1 MTLFTA
7 EDKINLADNWPGQV
21 VWDCPLDRYT
31 SLHTGGP
38 VDGLFTADSV
48 DQLRWLIRWL
58 HERKIPFQMIGK
70 GSNILVLDE
79 GLAGAAIILGEGFRG
94 ISEVDKQTNMHLVQV
109 GAACFIQKLIN
120 YCIEKG
126 TSGVEFIAGIPGTV
140 GGVIMMNGGAWGRE
154 ISEVL
159 QSASFMTANGEIRS
173 LNRNEMEFS
182 YRQLS
187 VPGCPVV
194 LSGTFMLTAALQDQV
209 SDTCREYMNRRKDRQ
224 PVQEASA
231 GSFFKNPPGQAAGHL
246 IEQAGLKG
254 RKVGGAMVSFQHANF
269 LINTG
274 NATSADFI
282 ALADE
287 IQQQIKEKFGIMLE
301 PEVHILKR
309 VQEERS

>member
-7 EDKINLADNWPGQV
+7 EDKKNLADNWHGQV

-38 VDGLFTADSV
+38 ADGLFTADSI

-58 HERKIPFQMIGK
+58 LERKIPFRMIGK
-70 GSNILVLDE
+70 GSNILVSDE
-79 GLAGAAIILGEGFRG
+79 GLAGAAIILGEDFRG
-94 ISEVDKQTNMHLVQV
+94 ISEVDKQTNIHLVQV

-126 TSGVEFIAGIPGTV
+126 TSGLEFLAGIPGTV

-159 QSASFMTANGEIRS
+159 QSASFMTESGEIRTLS
-173 LNRNEMEFS
+173 RDEMEFS
-182 YRQLS
+182 YRKLS
-187 VPGCPVV
+187 VSGCPVV
-194 LSGTFMLTAALQDQV
+194 LSGTFMLTAAERDRV
-209 SDTCREYMNRRKDRQ
+209 NDTCREYMNRRKDKQ
-224 PVQEASA
+224 PIQEASA
-231 GSFFKNPPGQAAGHL
+231 GSFFKNPPGQAAGYL

-254 RKVGGAMVSFQHANF
+254 RKVGGAMVSLQHANF

-282 ALADE
+282 ALVGE
-287 IQQQIKEKFGIMLE
+287 IQQQVKEKFGIMLE

-309 VQEERS
+309 VQEER